1 MVFPNAKHIETNLVR
16 KLRRRDH
23 FCDPPF
29 CAHAHS
35 SIAAAAKSSIPIC
48 MPLT

>member
-35 SIAAAAKSSIPIC
+35 SIAAAAK
-48 MPLT
+48 